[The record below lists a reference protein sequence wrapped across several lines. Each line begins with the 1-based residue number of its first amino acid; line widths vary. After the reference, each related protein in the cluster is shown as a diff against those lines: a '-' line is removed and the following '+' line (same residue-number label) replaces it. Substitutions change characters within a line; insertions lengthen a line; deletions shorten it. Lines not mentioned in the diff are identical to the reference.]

1 MYINTLYIINI
12 LMSILLV
19 ISYVSLW
26 LGISASKRL
35 LKYRPVLNTIFRLG
49 IGILLISAQIPI
61 IYHFITETK
70 SLDNKISPVMVSA
83 GVIILLTVTKE
94 DVENVVEVLY
104 TDFIKPKNN
113 GFNRF
118 LHKYII

>member
-26 LGISASKRL
+26 LEISASKKL
-35 LKYRPVLNTIFRLG
+35 LKYRPILNTIFRLG
-49 IGILLISAQIPI
+49 IGILLISAQVPSV
-61 IYHFITETK
+61 YYLITETK
-70 SLDNKISPVMVSA
+70 SLDSKISPIMVSA
-83 GVIILLTVTKE
+83 GIIIILTFTKE
-94 DVENVVEVLY
+94 DVENVIEVLY

-113 GFNRF
+113 RFNRF
-118 LHKYII
+118 LHKYFI

>member
-12 LMSILLV
+12 LMSGLLV
-19 ISYVSLW
+19 ISYISLW
-26 LGISASKRL
+26 LGINASKRL
-35 LKYRPVLNTIFRLG
+35 LKYRPILNTIFRLG
-49 IGILLISAQIPI
+49 IGILLISAQIPV
-61 IYHFITETK
+61 IYQLITETK

-94 DVENVVEVLY
+94 DIDDVIDVLY
-104 TDFIKPKNN
+104 KDFIKPKNN
-113 GFNRF
+113 VFNRF